1 MRELRLI
8 LVLCLLLML
17 CASCTK
23 VPEVVSGGVHHT
35 VATVDY
41 DEQYW
46 EKGLNY
52 ARIIEL
58 QHSGVNNGVLVATH
72 ESYTSGLRV
81 EKPGYDIHISR
92 DSGVTWQYVNTVRE
106 KAASIQSEW
115 QPHLYEL
122 PQPLGDMPAGTLL
135 LAGCSIDSAH
145 AKQTALRLYRSFDL
159 GQTWEQFG
167 TVATGGGLA
176 FDGKKETGVW
186 EPFLLMLPD
195 GRLACY
201 YADCTEAESHSQK
214 VVMRITEDGKD
225 WGETIDIVALEKQ
238 SLRPGMPVVTQM
250 NDGRFIMAYEM
261 VDEADYSNGNPVYYR
276 FSTDG
281 VSWGDPTDPGT
292 KIVTN
297 KKVVPGSSPY
307 LAYLPNVGE
316 TGLLLMTSGFQ
327 SPGGKPNAVFYND
340 NLGDAKSWRVWHQPV
355 EIEADY
361 MYSHA
366 IFPAADGK
374 TAHFVNCIPDAQSEL
389 GYYKMFHLNITFK

>member
-1 MRELRLI
+1 MRKLGLI
-8 LVLCLLLML
+8 LMLSLLLIL
-17 CASCTK
+17 CTSCTK
-23 VPEVVSGGVHHT
+23 APEVVSGGEHHT

-58 QHSGVNNGVLVATH
+58 QHSGENNGVLVATH

-92 DSGVTWQYVNTVRE
+92 DGGVTWQYVNTVRE

-176 FDGKKETGVW
+176 FGGKKETGVW

-225 WGETIDIVALEKQ
+225 WGETINIVALEKQ

-250 NDGRFIMAYEM
+250 NDGRFIMVYEM
-261 VDEADYSNGNPVYYR
+261 VDAADPHNGNPVYCR
-276 FSTDG
+276 FSADG
-281 VSWGDPTDPGT
+281 INWGDVTDPGT
-292 KIVTN
+292 RIAAD
-297 KKVVPGSSPY
+297 KKNAPSSCPY
-307 LAYLPNVGE
+307 VAYLPNVGE
-316 TGLLLMTSGFQ
+316 KGLLLLTSA
-327 SPGGKPNAVFYND
+327 GGSAHRVFYND

-355 EIEADY
+355 EIDADY

-366 IFPAADGK
+366 IFPSVDGK
-374 TAHFVNCIPDAQSEL
+374 TAHFVNCVPDTQSEL
-389 GYYKMFHLNITFK
+389 GYYKMIHLNISFK

>member
-1 MRELRLI
+1 MRKIRLF
-8 LVLCLLLML
+8 CLLAVLVML
-17 CASCTK
+17 CTACDSFRIKTSSNG
-23 VPEVVSGGVHHT
+23 EHHT

-46 EKGLNY
+46 DKGLNY
-52 ARIIEL
+52 SRIIEL
-58 QHSGVNNGVLVATH
+58 QHSGENNGILVATH

-92 DSGVTWQYVNTVRE
+92 DGGVTWEYVNTVRE

-122 PQPLGDMPAGTLL
+122 PQALGDMPAGTLL

-167 TVATGGGLA
+167 TIATGGGLE
-176 FDGKKETGVW
+176 FGDKPETGVW
-186 EPFLLMLPD
+186 EPFLMMLPD

-201 YADCTEAESHSQK
+201 YSDCTDAENHSQK
-214 VVMRITEDGKD
+214 VVMRITEDGVN
-225 WGETIDIVALEKQ
+225 WGDTIDIIALEKQ

-250 NDGRFIMAYEM
+250 NDGRFIMVYEM
-261 VDEADYSNGNPVYYR
+261 VDAADPHNGNPVYCR

-281 VSWGDPTDPGT
+281 IHWGDVVDPGT
-292 KIVTN
+292 KIVAD
-297 KKVVPGSSPY
+297 KKAAPSSCPY
-307 LAYLPNVGE
+307 VAYLPNVGE
-316 TGLLLMTSGFQ
+316 TGLLLLTSAA
-327 SPGGKPNAVFYND
+327 GGAHWVFYND
-340 NLGDAKSWRVWHQPV
+340 NLGDAKSWRVWQQPV
-355 EIEADY
+355 EISADY

-366 IFPAADGK
+366 IFPSADGK

-389 GYYKMFHLNITFK
+389 GYYKMIHLNITFE

>member
-8 LVLCLLLML
+8 LVLCLLLIL
-17 CASCTK
+17 CTSCTK
-23 VPEVVSGGVHHT
+23 APEVVSGGEHHT

-58 QHSGVNNGVLVATH
+58 QHSGENNGVLVATH

-81 EKPGYDIHISR
+81 EKPGYDIHVSH
-92 DSGVTWQYVNTVRE
+92 DGGVTWQYVNTVRE

-115 QPHLYEL
+115 QPTLYEL
-122 PQPLGDMPAGTLL
+122 PQQLGDMPAGTLL
-135 LAGCSIDSAH
+135 LTGCSIDSAH

-167 TVATGGGLA
+167 TVATGGGLE
-176 FDGKKETGVW
+176 FNGKKETGVW

-214 VVMRITEDGKD
+214 VVMRISEDGKD

-250 NDGRFIMAYEM
+250 NDGRFIMVYEM
-261 VDEADYSNGNPVYYR
+261 VDASDPSHVNPVHCR
-276 FSTDG
+276 FSADG
-281 VSWGDPTDPGT
+281 INWGDVTDPDT
-292 KIVTN
+292 LIVTD
-297 KKVVPGSSPY
+297 KKEVANSCPY
-307 LAYLPNVGE
+307 VAYLPNVGE
-316 TGLLLMTSGFQ
+316 KGLLLLTSAAI
-327 SPGGKPNAVFYND
+327 SADCVFYND
-340 NLGDAKSWRVWHQPV
+340 NLGDAKSWRVWRQPV
-355 EIEADY
+355 EIDADY

-366 IFPAADGK
+366 IFPSADGK

-389 GYYKMFHLNITFK
+389 GYYKMIHLNITFK

>member
-8 LVLCLLLML
+8 LVLCLLLIL
-17 CASCTK
+17 CTSCTK
-23 VPEVVSGGVHHT
+23 APEVVSGGEHHT

-52 ARIIEL
+52 SRIIEL

-72 ESYTSGLRV
+72 ESYTAGLRV

-122 PQPLGDMPAGTLL
+122 PQQLGDMPAGTLL

-145 AKQTALRLYRSFDL
+145 AKQTALRLYRSYDL

-167 TVATGGGLA
+167 TVATGGGLE
-176 FDGKKETGVW
+176 FNGKKETGVW

-201 YADCTEAESHSQK
+201 YSDCTEAESHSQK
-214 VVMRITEDGKD
+214 VVMRITADGMD
-225 WGETIDIVALEKQ
+225 WGETINIVALEKQ
-238 SLRPGMPVVTQM
+238 SLRPGMPVVAQM
-250 NDGRFIMAYEM
+250 NDGRFIMVYEM
-261 VDEADYSNGNPVYYR
+261 VDAADPHNGNPVYCR

-281 VSWGDPTDPGT
+281 IHWGDVTDPGT
-292 KIVTN
+292 RITAD
-297 KKVVPGSSPY
+297 KKNVPSSCPY
-307 LAYLPNVGE
+307 VAYLPHVGE
-316 TGLLLMTSGFQ
+316 QGRLLLTSA
-327 SPGGKPNAVFYND
+327 GGSAHWVFYND

-366 IFPAADGK
+366 IFPSADGK

-389 GYYKMFHLNITFK
+389 GYYKMIHLNITFK